1 MHRTLFISS
10 LALLLQG
17 ALLPAYALP
26 SDGDAPVVQRHEAAD
41 YGTNDVQRH
50 IATDCETPVMQ
61 HHIATSDSSRL
72 GSDAVSAD
80 SSMATYSGN
89 PRHESSLSRIVGA
102 AYIPL
107 SLIAAGIIASHN
119 DRHDIGPSPIPLE
132 RHGDGAADYLQF
144 LPAALMLSMKAAGIE
159 SRSSWTGMIG
169 GCAASGLIMAGMVK
183 GMKHIYDMPRPDA
196 SDTKSLPSG
205 HTAMAFMSATMLS
218 IEYGHLSPWITAG
231 AYGLATATGLM
242 RVGQNKHW
250 ASDIV
255 TGAGIGI
262 LATEIG
268 YMVAGAVMG
277 GKSSVAHGGGRYTIT
292 DDIQRSNIG
301 LYTGMYLP
309 ASSMTD
315 GSGKRL
321 RRLAGTVTG
330 IEGAWYIWQN
340 VGLACH
346 ASLSESRIVVDGAGV
361 TDVKE
366 RAWTAGIGPCAA
378 IRLAPG
384 WCLNA
389 RVAAA
394 YIRQEAVRCQVTE
407 TSLPSSGGIGLL
419 SGIGMSHLTDRNIET
434 MLFVDHALRPRH
446 EAGGHGMDHAIVIGG
461 RVMVRI

>member
-17 ALLPAYALP
+17 VLLPAYALP
-26 SDGDAPVVQRHEAAD
+26 ADGDAPVVQRHAAAD

-50 IATDCETPVMQ
+50 IATECETPVMQ

-107 SLIAAGIIASHN
+107 PLIAAGIIASRN

-159 SRSSWTGMIG
+159 SRSSWTGMCG
-169 GCAASGLIMAGMVK
+169 GCAASGLIMAGIVK

-205 HTAMAFMSATMLS
+205 HTAVAFMSATMLS
-218 IEYGHLSPWITAG
+218 IEYGHLSPWISAG

-242 RVGQNKHW
+242 RIGQNKHW

-262 LATEIG
+262 LATELG
-268 YMVAGAVMG
+268 YMVAEAVTG
-277 GKSSVAHGGGRYTIT
+277 RKPSGTHGSGRHIMR
-292 DDIQRSNIG
+292 DDERRSNIG
-301 LYTGMYLP
+301 LYTGLYFP
-309 ASSMTD
+309 AGSITD

-330 IEGAWYIWQN
+330 IEGAWYLWRN

-346 ASLSESRIVVDGAGV
+346 VSLSESRIVADGAGI
-361 TDVKE
+361 TDAKE
-366 RAWTAGIGPCAA
+366 KAWTAGIGPCAA

-384 WCLNA
+384 WSLDA

-394 YIRQEAVRCQVTE
+394 YIHHEAVRCRVRE
-407 TSLPSSGGIGLL
+407 TDIPSSGGIGML
-419 SGIGMSHLTDRNIET
+419 SGIGVSRLTDRNIET

-446 EAGGHGMDHAIVIGG
+446 EARGHGMEHGFVIGG